1 MTYKTLEYDMNSPCL
16 KQVVEPL
23 DSAYGLAIR
32 VVKDGQVV
40 PLHSQGDIVVDGQD
54 SVRLK
59 GTWQLFELSSGS
71 EPQTKTLSVEVHAVF
86 DTDVDNGTEDAGFE
100 LRVQE
105 QDLGYIEPA
114 VFTGYG
120 QA

>member
-59 GTWQLFELSSGS
+59 NTWQLFELSSGS
-71 EPQTKTLSVEVHAVF
+71 EPQTKTLSVEVHAPNGMV
-86 DTDVDNGTEDAGFE
+86 GTEDAGFE

-114 VFTGYG
+114 VLTGYG

>member
-40 PLHSQGDIVVDGQD
+40 PLVAQDDIVINGQ
-54 SVRLK
+54 SGVGTR
-59 GTWQLFELSSGS
+59 GTWQLF
-71 EPQTKTLSVEVHAVF
+71 
-86 DTDVDNGTEDAGFE
+86 
-100 LRVQE
+100 
-105 QDLGYIEPA
+105 
-114 VFTGYG
+114 
-120 QA
+120 